1 MAAALMSESPDP
13 WGTCLLV
20 GYKNVSGKEIT
31 AVRFSVIFVN
41 AFKEDSPAL
50 EVESTQTIRPGKT
63 QSILWRDGVYW
74 NDLGRDRMDA
84 RVSVSKVLYRD
95 GSSWSNPEVKAAIDK
110 TSVQATV
117 AGLEGLYP
125 TVHLTFEGSTAVVTA
140 ANANET
146 MCKILHSLRV
156 SLQMMH
162 LDSVK
167 VKSDAGEIC
176 FFSVSD

>member
-31 AVRFSVIFVN
+31 AVRFSVTFVN
-41 AFKEDSPAL
+41 AFKEDS
-50 EVESTQTIRPGKT
+50 PGKT